1 MNILDYVDI
10 DIGTNNEYRESN
22 GNCLPLVQYPFGN
35 QAYVLQSNNQN
46 GGWFYNPHAN
56 YTEGIRITNQ
66 PSPWLGDYGHITL
79 LPHNEHYNVDLHTSI
94 SNKQQSP
101 ANLSLTLNRYHTDVN
116 VVPSK
121 NGMIMDV
128 KNHSNKES
136 KFQIECH
143 DGFAKYRVC
152 DNKIYLTVSTI
163 AKSEYSQNYR
173 KYYVLDFDTLIS
185 NSESYINGVQTEQ
198 KEGCKLTIELT
209 IADSEYSI
217 RCASSYISYE
227 MCELHI
233 ANQLSANSVQVFDNA
248 KKIWNDFLG
257 TVQVA
262 EDIDFKLF
270 YTNLY
275 RSMCFPHFINET
287 DSNGNQVYY
296 NFKTKEINLGYMIT
310 DIGFWDVYRTHL
322 PLIERLLPKVY
333 GQIIDSCLNYY
344 QSYGWLPRWLAPYER
359 GIMPST
365 LVDVTISSAIVNG
378 VITGDKVNVAVEALL
393 KNADTISENNLF
405 GRDKLDSYLK
415 YGYVPFDVGGES
427 VSLSLDNYLCD
438 YSIYKALKYINHQD
452 ASRFEVRCQSFEKIF
467 NQRTKFFERVDKQQ
481 KFDEKFNPDDWGYD
495 FCESSAWQNN
505 LSVYHNT
512 SRVVELFGSKQNL
525 IERLD
530 YIFNSSPT
538 YTVGRYGFEIHE
550 MTEYARIND
559 LGKFAISNQ
568 PSFNLPFW
576 YLILDEGYKFY
587 EIRNRVMAHFTTQS
601 NGYPGDEDNGSLA
614 SWYVLMC
621 LGMYP
626 FNPVDGMIEF
636 KPMFKYQINKI

>member
-10 DIGTNNEYRESN
+10 DIGTRNEYRESY

-35 QAYVLQSNNQN
+35 QAYVLQSNKQH

-79 LPHNEHYNVDLHTSI
+79 LPYNEEYNVDLHTSI

-101 ANLSLTLNRYHTDVN
+101 AHLSLTLNRYQTDAC

-121 NGMIMDV
+121 NGMVMDV
-128 KNHSNKES
+128 KNKSNKIS
-136 KFQIECH
+136 KMQIDCH
-143 DGFAKYRVC
+143 EGLTTYKVTGS
-152 DNKIYLTVSTI
+152 KLYLTSSTI
-163 AKSEYSQNYR
+163 ANSEYSQNYR
-173 KYYVLDFDTLIS
+173 KFYVLDFGTPIIEH
-185 NSESYINGVQTEQ
+185 ESYVKGEKTDTCESCNLNID
-198 KEGCKLTIELT
+198 LTID
-209 IADSEYSI
+209 ANEYSVK
-217 RCASSYISYE
+217 CASSYISYE

-233 ANQLSANSVQVFDNA
+233 AEQLATSTAAIYDNVQKV
-248 KKIWNDFLG
+248 WNDYLG
-257 TVQVA
+257 TVQVT
-262 EDIDFKLF
+262 EEIDYKLF

-287 DSNGNQVYY
+287 DNSGNQVYY
-296 NFKTKEINLGYMIT
+296 NFKTKTVNTGYMIT

-322 PLIERLLPKVY
+322 PLIEKLLPTVY
-333 GQIIDSCLNYY
+333 KQIIESCLNYY

-378 VITGDKVNVAVEALL
+378 VITGDKIDIAVEALL
-393 KNADTISENNLF
+393 KNADTISEDNLF
-405 GRDKLDSYLK
+405 GRDKLEAYLK
-415 YGYVPFDVGGES
+415 YGYVPTEAGGES

-438 YSIYKALKYINHQD
+438 YSIYKALNHINHQD

-467 NQRTKFFERVDKQQ
+467 NQKTKLFERLDEQQ

-512 SRVVELFGSKQNL
+512 SKVVELFGSKQNL

-550 MTEYARIND
+550 MTEYARVKD

-576 YLILDEGYKFY
+576 YLILDQEHKFY
-587 EIRNRVMAHFTTQS
+587 EIRNRALAHFTTQS

-636 KPMFKYQINKI
+636 KPMFKYLINQI